1 MVAACTD
8 NPTKKPGGATASKRS
23 SPKTSSAAPSSAA
36 DAACAKATP
45 AETAGPCPADGSN
58 GPNVLGQ
65 EGVVRHD
72 IRSSFGGLSGWAEGV
87 ATTIELTLV
96 NLADNC
102 AKAHGIAVYV
112 WHCDRDANYS
122 LYGDTADK
130 NYLRGVQAADQDGQV
145 SFTSIFPACEADRW
159 PHINVEVFD
168 SPESAISGA
177 NARLTSQ
184 IALPADVCK
193 KVYDYDKAYADSAK
207 NLSNKKLESDR
218 VFSDGWEVQLA
229 TVTGDPE
236 SATLV
241 TATIGLG
248 R

>member
-1 MVAACTD
+1 MVAACSG
-8 NPTKKPGGATASKRS
+8 NPTKKPGGTTASKRS
-23 SPKTSSAAPSSAA
+23 SPKTSSAAPSGAA
-36 DAACAKATP
+36 DAACAKAMP
-45 AETAGPCPADGSN
+45 AETAGPCPADGST

-72 IRSSFGGLSGWAEGV
+72 IRTSFGGLSGWAEGV

-96 NLADNC
+96 NLPQNC
-102 AKAHGIAVYV
+102 AEARGMAVYV
-112 WHCDRDANYS
+112 WHCDRGASYS
-122 LYGDTADK
+122 LYGDTADR
-130 NYLRGVQAADQDGQV
+130 NYLRGVQVADQDGRV
-145 SFTSIFPACEADRW
+145 SFTSVFPACEADRW

-168 SPESAISGA
+168 SPESATAGA

-184 IALPADVCK
+184 IALPADVCA
-193 KVYDYDKAYADSAK
+193 KVYDYDKAYGDSAK
-207 NLSNKKLESDR
+207 NLSNMKLESDS
-218 VFSDGWEVQLA
+218 VFGDGSAAQLA
-229 TVTGDPE
+229 TVTGDPQ